1 MARSS
6 PLLLLLFALALVAP
20 VAHAAVVEHT
30 FNVGNLSISQLCR
43 PEMNIT
49 AVNGQLPGPTIHA
62 KEGDTVIVH
71 LLNDSPYNM
80 TIHW

>member
-1 MARSS
+1 M
-6 PLLLLLFALALVAP
+6 
-20 VAHAAVVEHT
+20 
-30 FNVGNLSISQLCR
+30 GNLSISQLCR